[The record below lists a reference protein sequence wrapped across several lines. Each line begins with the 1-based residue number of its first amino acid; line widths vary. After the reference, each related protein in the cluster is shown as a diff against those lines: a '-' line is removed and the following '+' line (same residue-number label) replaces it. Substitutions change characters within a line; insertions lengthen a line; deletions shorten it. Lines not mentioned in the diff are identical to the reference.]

1 MSTSLVTVLLIVFAA
16 VALFTV
22 VMGIVLTVVVKTDDP
37 SRGAKRRIQVLYSV
51 AALVGLAFAA
61 LAAYAFP
68 TIYVNSTEVPG
79 LLAALAPLIAGILFV
94 DIAAIGESFWPRPK
108 GQKRGAYLTR
118 RPALANAG
126 AITQIATVVWATL
139 LVVSLV
145 LFGFIAVKGGDA
157 SGRAIANV
165 AADPAVNGQ
174 SGPFPGWP
182 YGIPMLV
189 LAAVLIA
196 LALAVLHVIAR
207 RPAVSGTTP
216 QSDAQLRR
224 ISATNLLKGTQASL
238 AASLAGVLLI
248 AGQSSAN
255 AGYWWG
261 PACIAL
267 SVAVLIAAVVIIVWR
282 SR

>member
-1 MSTSLVTVLLIVFAA
+1 MSTSFITVLLIVFAA
-16 VALFTV
+16 VAFFTV
-22 VMGIVLTVVVKTDDP
+22 IVGIVLTIVVKTEDP
-37 SRGAKRRIQVLYSV
+37 SHGARRRIQILYGT
-51 AALVGLAFAA
+51 AALVGIAFAA

-68 TIYVNSTEVPG
+68 TIYVNSTVVPG
-79 LLAALAPLIAGILFV
+79 LLAALGPLLAGILFV
-94 DIAAIGESFWPRPK
+94 DVAALGESFWPRPK

-118 RPALANAG
+118 RPALANAD
-126 AITQIATVVWATL
+126 AAARIATIVWAVL
-139 LVVSLV
+139 LVLSLI
-145 LFGFIAVKGGDA
+145 LFGSIATKGGDA
-157 SGRAIANV
+157 SGRAIAHV

-207 RPAVSGTTP
+207 RPAVSGSTP

-238 AASLAGVLLI
+238 AVSLAGVLLI

-261 PACIAL
+261 PVCIAL
-267 SVAVLIAAVVIIVWR
+267 SVAVLIAAVVILVWR

>member
-108 GQKRGAYLTR
+108 GHKRGAYLAR

-126 AITQIATVVWATL
+126 AITQIATVLWATL

>member
-1 MSTSLVTVLLIVFAA
+1 M
-16 VALFTV
+16 
-22 VMGIVLTVVVKTDDP
+22 
-37 SRGAKRRIQVLYSV
+37 
-51 AALVGLAFAA
+51 
-61 LAAYAFP
+61 
-68 TIYVNSTEVPG
+68 VPG
-79 LLAALAPLIAGILFV
+79 LLAALGPLLAGILFV
-94 DIAAIGESFWPRPK
+94 DVAALGESFWPRPK

-207 RPAVSGTTP
+207 RPAVSGSTP

-238 AASLAGVLLI
+238 AVSLAGVLLI

-261 PACIAL
+261 PVCIAL
-267 SVAVLIAAVVIIVWR
+267 SVAVLIAAVVILVWR

>member
-1 MSTSLVTVLLIVFAA
+1 ML
-16 VALFTV
+16 AL
-22 VMGIVLTVVVKTDDP
+22 
-37 SRGAKRRIQVLYSV
+37 
-51 AALVGLAFAA
+51 
-61 LAAYAFP
+61 
-68 TIYVNSTEVPG
+68 
-79 LLAALAPLIAGILFV
+79 ILFR
-94 DIAAIGESFWPRPK
+94 S
-108 GQKRGAYLTR
+108 
-118 RPALANAG
+118 
-126 AITQIATVVWATL
+126 IATR
-139 LVVSLV
+139 
-145 LFGFIAVKGGDA
+145 GGDA

-165 AADPAVNGQ
+165 AADPAVSGK

-189 LAAVLIA
+189 LAGVMIVFAV
-196 LALAVLHVIAR
+196 AVLHVIAR

-261 PACIAL
+261 APCMAISL
-267 SVAVLIAAVVIIVWR
+267 MVVVAGIIVLVWP

>member
-108 GQKRGAYLTR
+108 GHKRGAYLAR

-126 AITQIATVVWATL
+126 AITQIATVLWATL

-261 PACIAL
+261 PVCIAL